1 MMVTPSRND
10 STKRNTAQLNNQRH
24 VQALLVLL
32 QMKHS
37 FLQRDTGDVV
47 KVNQPVM
54 EPSSPAAWSA
64 VSVIN
69 PPAP

>member
-1 MMVTPSRND
+1 MC
-10 STKRNTAQLNNQRH
+10 K
-24 VQALLVLL
+24 QALLVLL

-47 KVNQPVM
+47 KVIQPVM